1 MIRPVINRQ
10 TCSNSSARQKI
21 SLKLL
26 IPLAIVS
33 GTQAIGSIA
42 SSSYLWFVDSFLNEG
57 GGRVKVRFRV
67 VDFNLLCGIEGV
79 ALINQQK
86 P

>member
-1 MIRPVINRQ
+1 MGGELSHPQMMLVD
-10 TCSNSSARQKI
+10 
-21 SLKLL
+21 
-26 IPLAIVS
+26 
-33 GTQAIGSIA
+33 
-42 SSSYLWFVDSFLNEG
+42 WFVDSFLNEG

>member
-1 MIRPVINRQ
+1 VHGED
-10 TCSNSSARQKI
+10 AAAG
-21 SLKLL
+21 
-26 IPLAIVS
+26 AILCRW
-33 GTQAIGSIA
+33 A
-42 SSSYLWFVDSFLNEG
+42 WFVDSFLNEG